1 MMKLLLTAAIILQ
14 VAAVGSQVS
23 PSAVWSLV
31 RRPVWVARIGLAM
44 YILTPLLAVLLAET
58 FGSPRSIKAA
68 MLLLAISAAAPMLPN
83 KLVKLG
89 IDSAHDTALTVV
101 SAVLA
106 IVLVPIALP
115 VLGAIFG
122 RDITIGPESVARVL
136 AITFVLPLA
145 AGMIL
150 NLFLGN
156 AADRLAPLAVTLS
169 TIIIGVFVLIVVFAQ
184 GGTLFSLLRDGWI
197 LIVLFAAGSLLI
209 GHLCGGSDPAERTSL
224 AIATVTRHPGLALL
238 MATSNLREVPDAP
251 SAIIAFILGTSLATI
266 PYTIW
271 RRRRLNSMKPASA
284 AMAG

>member
-1 MMKLLLTAAIILQ
+1 MKLILMSAIILQ

-122 RDITIGPESVARVL
+122 RDITSGPESVARVL